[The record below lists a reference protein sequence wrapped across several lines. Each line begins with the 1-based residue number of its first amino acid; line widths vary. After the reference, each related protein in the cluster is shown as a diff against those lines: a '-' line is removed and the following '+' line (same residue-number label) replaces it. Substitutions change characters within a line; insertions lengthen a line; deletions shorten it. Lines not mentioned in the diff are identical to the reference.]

1 MPERERVEGLHDST
15 LAGLF
20 YFRLAQAQTYLGDQ
34 EQSAQSAYLAIAEAE
49 RAGDQ
54 ATMGKAY
61 YVLTQVRYFSGRPH
75 EGIEAGRRALALLD
89 AAGERWW
96 LGHASFILGFNYYL
110 IGDHEL
116 ALASEAR
123 CREIGEALGDPRLQS
138 YAGWVTAQIL
148 AQTGQW
154 DAAIDLAER
163 AVSLS
168 PDALGTA
175 AGMNSLGHC
184 YIEMGDPAP
193 AIPILERAAQALA
206 QFGFRQLHGMST
218 VWLAQACLDDGQ
230 IARAHELASRA
241 LEISVET
248 LFPYNLGWAQRVLG
262 RIARQRGHLE
272 EADAR
277 LREALATFG
286 GFDGR
291 FEMGRTHLDL
301 AALAHAQG
309 DREATIGHLR
319 EARILFQAL
328 RVPMYVERSEA
339 MAREYGAVTEGAE

>member
-1 MPERERVEGLHDST
+1 V
-15 LAGLF
+15 
-20 YFRLAQAQTYLGDQ
+20 
-34 EQSAQSAYLAIAEAE
+34 AIAEAR

-61 YVLTQVRYFSGRPH
+61 YVLTQAGYFSGRPH
-75 EGIEAGRRALALLD
+75 EGIEAGQRARALLE

-110 IGDHEL
+110 IGDFER
-116 ALASEAR
+116 ALTSEAR
-123 CREIGEALGDPRLQS
+123 CREAGEALGDPRLQS

-154 DAAIDLAER
+154 DAAIELAER

-168 PDALGTA
+168 PDSLGTA
-175 AGMNSLGHC
+175 AAMNTLGLC
-184 YIEMGDPAP
+184 YIEKGDPAA
-193 AIPILERAAQALA
+193 AIPILERAARALA
-206 QFGFRQLHGMST
+206 EFGFRQLHGMAT
-218 VWLAQACLDDGQ
+218 AWLANACLDDGQ
-230 IARAHELASRA
+230 VERAHELARQA
-241 LEISVET
+241 LEIALAPS
-248 LFPYNLGWAQRVLG
+248 FPFAVGCAQRVLG
-262 RIARQRGHLE
+262 RIAHQRGSLE

-291 FEMGRTHLDL
+291 FEVGRTRLDL

-309 DREATIGHLR
+309 DREAAIGHLR
-319 EARILFQAL
+319 EARLLFEAL
-328 RVPMYVERSEA
+328 RVPRYVERAEA
-339 MAREYGAVTEGAE
+339 LAREYGAPFSGA